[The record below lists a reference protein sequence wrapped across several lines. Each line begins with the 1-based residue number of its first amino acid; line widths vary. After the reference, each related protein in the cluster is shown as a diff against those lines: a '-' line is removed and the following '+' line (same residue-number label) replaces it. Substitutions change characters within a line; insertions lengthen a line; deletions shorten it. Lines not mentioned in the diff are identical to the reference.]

1 MLVCY
6 NVIDQNFLSER
17 SIYLPKYNNKN
28 LIASS
33 IITGIALL
41 GSVFLTIIT
50 LLAGHP
56 KTAFIVALSLIL
68 GTVSLYL
75 LLKIITLALYN
86 TKAHRPLDTIT
97 RSLGALMLM
106 TLLYPLCFG
115 VKFFAAGWVAFGL
128 VTAWAVLTLLYEC
141 VFYLKYWQ
149 WVYTVSLVVWLVCL
163 ILVFTGKIFTPLF
176 IIAIILG
183 IFSYWWNKAQP
194 DLLWLS
200 CVAET
205 LMIWTWLLGL
215 IQLIY

>member
-1 MLVCY
+1 M
-6 NVIDQNFLSER
+6 
-17 SIYLPKYNNKN
+17 PKYTNKN

-97 RSLGALMLM
+97 RS
-106 TLLYPLCFG
+106 
-115 VKFFAAGWVAFGL
+115 V
-128 VTAWAVLTLLYEC
+128 
-141 VFYLKYWQ
+141 
-149 WVYTVSLVVWLVCL
+149 
-163 ILVFTGKIFTPLF
+163 
-176 IIAIILG
+176 
-183 IFSYWWNKAQP
+183 
-194 DLLWLS
+194 
-200 CVAET
+200 
-205 LMIWTWLLGL
+205 
-215 IQLIY
+215 